1 MTQAKIKFSSFEE
14 YMSYDDE
21 TEKLYELLN
30 GELVELPPESG
41 RNFDIANFLFLRLV
55 AIVGHRRVRGHGLE
69 LELRGE
75 PKNRFPDVTV
85 LREEHHEQLKQR
97 NTVRLSMAPPL
108 LVIEIV
114 SPGETNRSRDYVD
127 KLKQYED
134 RGIPE
139 YWIVDPQDQT
149 ISVLKLEV
157 DHYVQ
162 LGVFRAKNLIQSE
175 IFPML
180 VLTPDEIFA
189 A

>member
-1 MTQAKIKFSSFEE
+1 
-14 YMSYDDE
+14 MSYDDG

-41 RNFDIANFLFLRLV
+41 RNFQIANFLFLQLV
-55 AIVGHRRVRGHGLE
+55 AIVGYRQVRGHGLE

-75 PKNRFPDVTV
+75 PKNRFPDLTV
-85 LREEHHEQLKQR
+85 LQEEHVKQLEQR
-97 NTVRLSMAPPL
+97 NTVRLAMASPL

-139 YWIVDPQDQT
+139 YWIVDPQDQSVT
-149 ISVLKLEV
+149 VLKLEV

-162 LGVFRAKNLIQSE
+162 ISVFREKDVMQSK
-175 IFPML
+175 IFPTL
-180 VLTPDEIFA
+180 ILTPDEIFA